1 MKEHPPKWADRFL
14 EWYCHPELLEEIQ
27 GDAYE
32 LFYRIAKQ
40 NKLKAKL
47 SFIWNV
53 LRFFRLK
60 NIRRRSKNYYSNI
73 ITISMLKNYFKTG
86 WRNLMHKK
94 AFSLIN
100 IFGLAIGLTSFLLI
114 ASFVYDELSYDKY
127 AAQYKN
133 IYRVGLRF
141 QQNGGVDDYP
151 HVDVAVAAGMK
162 STFPEIIESARM
174 TGLLTDYIKHEGTS
188 IKEEALVLA
197 DSNILKMFSIPLLEG
212 NVDNAL
218 TEPNSIVISKAFARK
233 YFGDKSPMGE
243 MLTFNRN
250 GLLKVTGIFDKIP
263 EHSHFHSNAFISLTT
278 GPSTT
283 RRQTWSNVGYYS
295 YLLLN
300 EHADA
305 ARLEAKFPSLVEKY
319 VVPEVQEDMGIS
331 FAEAQKSVNSWKFY
345 LIPISQIHLYSH
357 TKYEME
363 PNGDINNVY
372 IFGGLAIFILLLA
385 CVNFMNLS
393 TASSAKRSKE
403 IGMRKVLGSYRNQL
417 VVQFLVES
425 MILAMIALTFALLFV
440 FALLPIFNQ
449 LTGKH
454 IDLTFFLSP
463 QIFTIILAL
472 GVIVGIMA
480 GIYPAVFLSS
490 FPTLRVLKS
499 SSTGGP
505 RRGGLRSTLVVF
517 QFTISTALIIAT
529 IIAYQQLHFMQ
540 NIKIGYDKEQILVIE
555 NAGALQKNQIV
566 FKEKLKQDH
575 RVVNTS
581 NATIPIGNA
590 SSFGGTEIAAKESI
604 ASNIHTHIF
613 TMDYDY
619 IPTLGLEILVGRN
632 FSTEFPSDSL
642 GTNVV
647 INETAMRD
655 LGWNKD
661 NVIGSTIVR
670 SAQVQYQV
678 IGVVKDFHY
687 TSAKDKIAPL
697 VIVYRGF
704 SQATLVKVKTAELTS
719 FIRDLSQQW
728 KAFNVD
734 VPFNYY
740 FLDERFNSLYKAEQ
754 TTEQIFM
761 VFMVI
766 AVLIASLGLYG
777 LSTYSAEQRT
787 KEIGIR
793 KVLGSSVKQIVFL
806 QSKEFLI
813 LVLIA
818 IVVASPLSWY
828 TMNQWLQ
835 NFGYRIEINIWV
847 ILLAGVAALV
857 IALLTVS
864 FQALKAA
871 VNNPVKSLR
880 GE

>member
-1 MKEHPPKWADRFL
+1 
-14 EWYCHPELLEEIQ
+14 
-27 GDAYE
+27 
-32 LFYRIAKQ
+32 
-40 NKLKAKL
+40 
-47 SFIWNV
+47 
-53 LRFFRLK
+53 
-60 NIRRRSKNYYSNI
+60 
-73 ITISMLKNYFKTG
+73 
-86 WRNLMHKK
+86 
-94 AFSLIN
+94 
-100 IFGLAIGLTSFLLI
+100 
-114 ASFVYDELSYDKY
+114 
-127 AAQYKN
+127 
-133 IYRVGLRF
+133 
-141 QQNGGVDDYP
+141 
-151 HVDVAVAAGMK
+151 
-162 STFPEIIESARM
+162 
-174 TGLLTDYIKHEGTS
+174 
-188 IKEEALVLA
+188 
-197 DSNILKMFSIPLLEG
+197 
-212 NVDNAL
+212 
-218 TEPNSIVISKAFARK
+218 
-233 YFGDKSPMGE
+233 
-243 MLTFNRN
+243 
-250 GLLKVTGIFDKIP
+250 
-263 EHSHFHSNAFISLTT
+263 
-278 GPSTT
+278 
-283 RRQTWSNVGYYS
+283 
-295 YLLLN
+295 
-300 EHADA
+300 
-305 ARLEAKFPSLVEKY
+305 
-319 VVPEVQEDMGIS
+319 
-331 FAEAQKSVNSWKFY
+331 
-345 LIPISQIHLYSH
+345 
-357 TKYEME
+357 
-363 PNGDINNVY
+363 
-372 IFGGLAIFILLLA
+372 
-385 CVNFMNLS
+385 
-393 TASSAKRSKE
+393 
-403 IGMRKVLGSYRNQL
+403 
-417 VVQFLVES
+417 
-425 MILAMIALTFALLFV
+425 
-440 FALLPIFNQ
+440 
-449 LTGKH
+449 
-454 IDLTFFLSP
+454 
-463 QIFTIILAL
+463 
-472 GVIVGIMA
+472 
-480 GIYPAVFLSS
+480 
-490 FPTLRVLKS
+490 
-499 SSTGGP
+499 
-505 RRGGLRSTLVVF
+505 
-517 QFTISTALIIAT
+517 
-529 IIAYQQLHFMQ
+529 MQ

-581 NATIPIGNA
+581 NATIPIGNP

-740 FLDERFNSLYKAEQ
+740 FLDERFSSLYKAEQ

-818 IVVASPLSWY
+818 IVVAAPLSWY